1 MSVASTVNNA
11 QAVAA
16 QTSAATSAATQK
28 GEFRG
33 ANVTLHPQP
42 PSAQSLLQNAAEE
55 MSFLAGHKRSQQK
68 TLKER
73 NLSTP
78 RQMPQQLSEAQ
89 KVANAQEELGG
100 YIGQGKSA
108 KKLMQKE
115 KVAEKGARPGTSEH
129 YETLRAKVPDL
140 DEKVLKQLQEEI
152 FRDPPKSMEELRNSM
167 DKRFPDVTQR
177 YVALM
182 FLRKTLSE
190 TIAQY
195 SNSDVQELV
204 QQARDFSRLLPWVNM
219 VSVDL
224 FENQGSELRA
234 GLNISDALMEYAH
247 KKLKQS
253 VGELRH
259 FYREAVLG
267 YNKKV
272 SDLYKKLLKKYGI
285 KNFRQALRFL
295 DKSLSCDLSSGGPS
309 VEKEKLQ
316 EMMEDTFVLRALV
329 NTHKDIAVLLRK
341 TKYNVRRRLTAA
353 ENEAGERDVHGTVL
367 TLIEFIEKGFYTKK
381 KSPDLLKLLTNLG
394 FRKNQLALQINFMTG
409 MCRVLRELPL
419 KLFSD
424 ETKRLEM
431 VRSMQSTIDHLIE
444 TELG

>member
-1 MSVASTVNNA
+1 MSIASSVNNA
-11 QAVAA
+11 QVVAPKSGA
-16 QTSAATSAATQK
+16 EAAAAAQK

-55 MSFLAGHKRSQQK
+55 MSFQAAHKRSQQK

-73 NLSTP
+73 NLST
-78 RQMPQQLSEAQ
+78 RQQPQSMSEAQ
-89 KVANAQEELGG
+89 KLANAQEEIGG
-100 YIGQGKSA
+100 YIGQHKSA
-108 KKLMQKE
+108 KELSKQDKIRE
-115 KVAEKGARPGTSEH
+115 KTNRPGTSEH

-140 DEKVLKQLQEEI
+140 EDQVLRQLQEDI
-152 FRDPPKSMEELRNSM
+152 FKDPPKSMEELSALI

-190 TIAQY
+190 TIAFC
-195 SNSDVQELV
+195 SNSDVHELV
-204 QQARDFSRLLPWVNM
+204 QQGREFSRLLPWVNM

-224 FENQGSELRA
+224 FDNHGSELRA

-295 DKSLSCDLSSGGPS
+295 DKSLSCDMASEGPS

-329 NTHKDIAVLLRK
+329 NTHKDVAVLLRK

-431 VRSMQSTIDHLIE
+431 VRTMQATIDYLIE

>member
-1 MSVASTVNNA
+1 
-11 QAVAA
+11 
-16 QTSAATSAATQK
+16 
-28 GEFRG
+28 
-33 ANVTLHPQP
+33 
-42 PSAQSLLQNAAEE
+42 
-55 MSFLAGHKRSQQK
+55 
-68 TLKER
+68 
-73 NLSTP
+73 
-78 RQMPQQLSEAQ
+78 
-89 KVANAQEELGG
+89 
-100 YIGQGKSA
+100 
-108 KKLMQKE
+108 
-115 KVAEKGARPGTSEH
+115 
-129 YETLRAKVPDL
+129 LRAKVPDL
-140 DEKVLKQLQEEI
+140 EDQVLRQLQEDI
-152 FRDPPKSMEELRNSM
+152 FKDPPKSMEELSALI

-190 TIAQY
+190 TIAFC
-195 SNSDVQELV
+195 SNSDVHELV
-204 QQARDFSRLLPWVNM
+204 QQGREFSRLLPWVNM

-224 FENQGSELRA
+224 FDNHGSELRA

-295 DKSLSCDLSSGGPS
+295 DKSLSCDMASEGPS

-329 NTHKDIAVLLRK
+329 NTHKDVAVLLRK

-431 VRSMQSTIDHLIE
+431 VRTMQATIDYLIE

>member
-1 MSVASTVNNA
+1 MSVASSVNNA
-11 QAVAA
+11 QAIVTAKTAEAA
-16 QTSAATSAATQK
+16 AATQK

-33 ANVTLHPQP
+33 TNVTLHPQP

-55 MSFLAGHKRSQQK
+55 LSSLAAHKRSQQK
-68 TLKER
+68 SLKER
-73 NLSTP
+73 NLST
-78 RQMPQQLSEAQ
+78 RQQPQQLSDAQ
-89 KVANAQEELGG
+89 KLANAQEEIGG

-108 KKLMQKE
+108 KKLAQQD
-115 KVAEKGARPGTSEH
+115 KVQDKKSRPGTTEH
-129 YETLRAKVPDL
+129 YETLRTKVPDL
-140 DEKVLKQLQEEI
+140 EEKVLKQLQEDI
-152 FRDPPKSMEELRNSM
+152 FNDPPKTLDELRALM

-190 TIAQY
+190 TIALY
-195 SNSDVQELV
+195 STSDVQELV
-204 QQARDFSRLLPWVNM
+204 QQGREFSRLLPWVNM

-224 FENQGSELRA
+224 FENHGAELRA
-234 GLNISDALMEYAH
+234 GLNISDVLMEYAH
-247 KKLKQS
+247 KKLKES
-253 VGELRH
+253 VGQLRN
-259 FYREAVLG
+259 FYREAILG

-272 SDLYKKLLKKYGI
+272 SDLYKKLLKKYGV

-295 DKSLSCDLSSGGPS
+295 EKSLSCDMDSEGPS
-309 VEKEKLQ
+309 VDKEKLQ
-316 EMMEDTFVLRALV
+316 EIMEDTFVLRALI

-341 TKYNVRRRLTAA
+341 TKYNVRRRLSAT

-381 KSPDLLKLLTNLG
+381 KSPDMLKLLTNLG

-409 MCRVLRELPL
+409 MCRILRELPL

-424 ETKRLEM
+424 EAKRLEM
-431 VRSMQSTIDHLIE
+431 VRTMQATIDHLIE